1 MSTPARFPLALR
13 VLHWAL
19 AALVLAMLFI
29 GLAMVGT
36 AGPAYATLIALH
48 RPIGIAILAL
58 ALVRLVIRLRSPVP
72 ALPDDLPTLQARAAR
87 GSHVLLYAAMI
98 GLPLIGWAMLS
109 AGGYPVRLTP
119 GILLPPIL
127 PESGWAFGLLRL
139 GHTIVALLFLAL
151 ILGHL
156 TVALAH
162 GLIRRDGVLRSMTF
176 GREPA
181 PTVPPKDEGCDQRV
195 VDEVGPEAAD

>member
-1 MSTPARFPLALR
+1 MSAPARFSLALR

-36 AGPAYATLIALH
+36 AGRAYATLIALH

-58 ALVRLVIRLRSPVP
+58 ALIRLAVRLRAPVP
-72 ALPDDLPTLQARAAR
+72 ALPDDLPALQRRAAR

-109 AGGYPVRLTP
+109 AGGYPVRLAP

-162 GLIRRDGVLRSMTF
+162 GLIRRDGVLRSMAF
-176 GREPA
+176 GRGPT
-181 PTVPPKDEGCDQRV
+181 PTVMPEDAGCERMAEDGDV
-195 VDEVGPEAAD
+195 PEAAD